1 MNEKIK
7 KKPSPTR
14 IIIGSFA
21 LIILIGALLLM
32 LPFSS
37 AKGECTSPVDAFFT
51 ATTATCVTGLVTVDT
66 FSHWSTFGHGVIL
79 ALIQIGG
86 LGLITLTTFFLVS
99 LRKKAGLS
107 NMVLAREAV
116 GSNDISSLKG
126 LVMLVIIFS
135 FTVELIGAALLS
147 IRFVPM
153 FGIGKGI
160 WISVFTAISAYCNA
174 GIDLFGQISPFSS
187 LTTFDNDPL
196 INLTVMALII
206 IGGLGF
212 IVYYDLL
219 FSRKRRGHFMLHT
232 RIVLIATLVLV
243 LSGLVLFL
251 LFEWGNNA
259 TLGSFDTAGQKT
271 LAAAFHSVST
281 RTAGF
286 NTVSIADLTAPSKLL
301 TVVYMFIGAAP
312 GSTAGGVKV
321 TTVVVIMAAVIAT
334 LKGSDDVVIMNRKIS
349 QGVIYKAISLVLIG
363 LLIAVISTAVVYTTN
378 DVSLLDASLETVSA
392 LGTVGLSTGITPSLS
407 LVSKIVIMLTM
418 FLGRVGP
425 FTFFIAFS
433 AKADKNKVVV
443 LPEGE
448 IIVG

>member
-1 MNEKIK
+1 MNEKVK
-7 KKPSPTR
+7 KKASPTR
-14 IIIGSFA
+14 VIVGSFA
-21 LIILIGALLLM
+21 LIILIGAILLM
-32 LPFSS
+32 MPFSS
-37 AKGECTSPVDAFFT
+37 AKGNFTSPVDAFFT
-51 ATTATCVTGLVTVDT
+51 STTATCVTGLVTVDT
-66 FSHWSTFGHGVIL
+66 FSHWSDLGQGVIL

-86 LGLITLTTFFLVS
+86 LGLITLTTFFIVS

-147 IRFVPM
+147 LRFVPM
-153 FGIGKGI
+153 FGIGQGI
-160 WISVFTAISAYCNA
+160 WLSVFTAISAYCNA

-187 LTTFDNDPL
+187 LTSFYNDPL
-196 INLTVMALII
+196 VNLTVMALII

-219 FSRKRRGHFMLHT
+219 FSRRKRGHFMLHT
-232 RIVLIATLVLV
+232 RIVLISTLVLL
-243 LSGLVLFL
+243 LSGFVLFL
-251 LFEWGNNA
+251 LFEWGNKA
-259 TLGSFDTAGQKT
+259 TLGSLDGVGEKT

-286 NTVSIADLTAPSKLL
+286 NTVSIAELTAPSKLL
-301 TVVYMFIGAAP
+301 TIVYMFIGAAP

-321 TTVVVIMAAVIAT
+321 TTIVVIMAAVIAT
-334 LKGSDDVVIMNRKIS
+334 LRGSDDVVIMKRKIS
-349 QGVIYKAISLVLIG
+349 QGVIYKAISLVIIG
-363 LLIAVISTAVVYTTN
+363 LLLAALTTAVVYTTN
-378 DVSLLDASLETVSA
+378 DVSLLDASFETASA

-407 LVSKIVIMLTM
+407 LASKIALMLTM

-433 AKADKNKVVV
+433 AKADKNKAVV

>member
-1 MNEKIK
+1 
-7 KKPSPTR
+7 
-14 IIIGSFA
+14 
-21 LIILIGALLLM
+21 
-32 LPFSS
+32 
-37 AKGECTSPVDAFFT
+37 
-51 ATTATCVTGLVTVDT
+51 
-66 FSHWSTFGHGVIL
+66 
-79 ALIQIGG
+79 
-86 LGLITLTTFFLVS
+86 
-99 LRKKAGLS
+99 
-107 NMVLAREAV
+107 MVLAREAV